1 MIRVIGISFTGS
13 TGEAENDGL
22 PRKKQQ
28 PQREVFMSTS
38 NYQINGFSSS
48 VRAEMR
54 RRHVMFRLG
63 QIVGVLL
70 ALGAAFAAGAVVAGV
85 HQ

>member
-1 MIRVIGISFTGS
+1 
-13 TGEAENDGL
+13 
-22 PRKKQQ
+22 
-28 PQREVFMSTS
+28 MSTS